1 MYNIS
6 KEYKE
11 AITMPGRIKN
21 TILEVLEGQLTV
33 AQVHVMTVK
42 EFNTLL
48 VKQLSDTTKLATNK
62 VTYRFK
68 GQLYKTI
75 MRELELEVKG
85 KMSLVDK
92 VIRLRHG
99 LKVNDNFEYID
110 FGKFKVKDTE
120 EIIKKDAVKVTAYDN
135 MLNFMI
141 DFDLSKLDVKLPCSI
156 LTFVKALCKYCNTDL
171 YTEDFFNKD
180 IIIDE
185 DYFTVQKMTC
195 RDVLEKLAQATL
207 CTIFIKEDKLYFSDI
222 NSTDEILDIN
232 VLKSLKLQNKFGPVN
247 SFVLGRGDVE
257 DNIYNNDEISI
268 KENGLCE
275 IRFDENEILDN
286 KRDKVI
292 TNMFNHIKG
301 LEFYPFEAK
310 ETGLAC
316 FEPCDL
322 VICRDKQQN
331 GYKCLILNLE
341 LTITSGITETIS
353 ADIPD
358 TTTTEYKYALKEEK
372 ANLKTYRLAKKN
384 ERKNRR
390 RSTTD
395 FRK

>member
-6 KEYKE
+6 TKYKE
-11 AITMPGRIKN
+11 AIATPIRIKN
-21 TILEVLEGQLTV
+21 TTLEILDGELTIGQV
-33 AQVHVMTVK
+33 NIMTVK
-42 EFNTLL
+42 EFNSLM

-62 VTYRFK
+62 IKYSFK
-68 GQLYKTI
+68 GQFYKTI

-85 KMSLVDK
+85 RISLIDK
-92 VIRLRHG
+92 VLHLKHGIRI
-99 LKVNDNFEYID
+99 NDEFEYID
-110 FGKFKVKDTE
+110 FGNFKVKDTE
-120 EIIKKDAVKVTAYDN
+120 EVKERDSIKVTAYDN

-141 DFDLSKLDVKLPCSI
+141 DFDLAKLDITLPCTI
-156 LTFVKALCKYCNTDL
+156 LNFSKALCKYCNIEL
-171 YTEDFFNKD
+171 FTEDFFNND

-207 CTIFIKEDKLYFSDI
+207 CTIFIKENKLYFSNI
-222 NSTDEILDIN
+222 NDTNEVLDIN

-247 SFVLGRGDVE
+247 SFVLGRGDVG
-257 DNIYNNDEISI
+257 DNIYNNDEESI
-268 KENGLCE
+268 KTNGLCE

-286 KRDKVI
+286 KRDEVI
-292 TNMFNHIKG
+292 TNMFNHVEG

-310 ETGLAC
+310 EIGLAC

-322 VICRDKQQN
+322 ITCRDKQQN
-331 GYKCLILNLE
+331 EYKCLILNLE

-353 ADIPD
+353 SEVPS
-358 TTTTEYKYALKEEK
+358 TTTTEYKYAAKEEK
-372 ANLKTYRLAKKN
+372 AKLKIYRLAKKN

-395 FRK
+395 NRK